1 MRAAEE
7 GRDETPDEQRQ
18 QEPCYNLTLW
28 LEERHRKRVEVEP
41 IEAKRDHQVE
51 VVEHLEYDEDGKQ
64 LEEVLS
70 TPLIQVG
77 WREMARDQAE
87 ARQRIANLLSGKK
100 P

>member
-1 MRAAEE
+1 M
-7 GRDETPDEQRQ
+7 G
-18 QEPCYNLTLW
+18 

-87 ARQRIANLLSGKK
+87 ARHDDRLEQREQSRPKRDR
-100 P
+100 